1 MRSIGALLLTTLFAL
16 SALSQN
22 TSLDGAEIYHRLKKL
37 QNTTRVLYLAAHP
50 DDENTRVISWLEN
63 EKGARTAYLSLTR
76 GDGGQNL
83 IGTELGAKLGV
94 LRTQELMQ
102 ARAIDGGEQF
112 FTRAVDFGYSK
123 TADETFRQWNK
134 EEVLADVVWVLRKFQ
149 PDLIITRF
157 PADARGGHGHHTA
170 SAILALEAFDQAG
183 DPTKFREQLQYLN
196 TWQPKRLFWNHSTW
210 WNQDLDS
217 IAAADDR
224 YSVID
229 VGSYLPHLGL
239 SCNELASLSRTQHKS
254 QGFGVSVDRGSR
266 KEYLQLLRGEAPKEH
281 IFEDIPQGWA
291 RYGWPEGDARLKE
304 VMGKFQIEKPYLIAE
319 DLMVLLQESEAITN
333 AYQKNYFQNAVQELF
348 RAVTGLHLELLAKQ
362 EYITTGVDA
371 QLEMHYVNRS
381 PLELQ
386 YFKGLGTKASDETN
400 QKSNSADRLEELF
413 GQKGPLP
420 FNEEVSRSVNIE
432 KVSTEISQPYWLEHA
447 YGTMFKVPN
456 QLLIG
461 EPENSPALELM
472 VPIALNDKV
481 IMLPVRAQY
490 KFSDRVEGEI
500 KNPLMVV
507 PAFTVNPAAKNLIFV
522 NEQPQELLLD
532 VKAFE
537 KGSHN
542 FTVKAP
548 GWNIKPEMITLNF
561 SEPEQVQ
568 TVALKVWPQ
577 KKNATTAALSF
588 TSAKS
593 QEALQSITEINY
605 GHIEKRVVFEEAQVK
620 LVKIDL
626 AKNGERIGYIAGAG
640 DEVPA
645 AMEQMGYQVEMLTEA
660 AIKNQDLGEYQAIV
674 AGIRAYNTQA
684 WLPTVKDKLMQYV
697 AGGGTYI
704 VQYNTA
710 SRDLL
715 SQDIGPKPFK
725 LSRERVT
732 EEKAPARFTEPVH
745 PILTRPNVLSN
756 QDFEGWLQERGL
768 YFAGEWDP
776 AYATPLAWHDA
787 NEPDRLGGLLVT
799 QHGQGVFI
807 YTGIS
812 FFRELPAGVE
822 GAYRLWANL
831 LSYKP

>member
-50 DDENTRVISWLEN
+50 DDENTRVLSWLEN

-400 QKSNSADRLEELF
+400 QKSRSADRLEELF

-432 KVSTEISQPYWLEHA
+432 KLSTEISQPYWLEHA